1 MTRVVTAAAR
11 LLSHVAAIA
20 LIGMVAVNVIDV
32 GLRSGLNQPIYG
44 TYELVELLLAAA
56 AFFVI
61 AEAFL
66 TDSHITIELIDQVVP
81 PRAVDVLRA
90 CGMAA
95 TVVFLV
101 LLSWF
106 MIQPAVDMVAFDE
119 VTFDLRM
126 PKILGGALVLIGIAA
141 AAVAAFA
148 IFVRDL
154 RTALNG
160 GPRP

>member
-20 LIGMVAVNVIDV
+20 LIGMVAVNVVDV

-44 TYELVELLLAAA
+44 TYELVEFLLAAA
-56 AFFVI
+56 AFFVV

-90 CGMAA
+90 FGMAA

-101 LLSWF
+101 LLTWF
-106 MIQPAVDMVAFDE
+106 MIQPAIDMVAFDE

-126 PKILGGALVLIGIAA
+126 PKIWGGALVLIGIAA
-141 AAVAAFA
+141 AAVAAFV
-148 IFVRDL
+148 IFVRDV
-154 RTALNG
+154 RTALGG

>member
-1 MTRVVTAAAR
+1 MTRVVAAAAR

-44 TYELVELLLAAA
+44 TYELVELLLAAT